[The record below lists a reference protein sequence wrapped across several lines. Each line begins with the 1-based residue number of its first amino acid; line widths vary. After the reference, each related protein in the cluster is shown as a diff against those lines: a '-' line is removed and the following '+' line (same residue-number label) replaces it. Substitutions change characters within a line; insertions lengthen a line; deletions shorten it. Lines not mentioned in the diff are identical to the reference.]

1 LGKTMNTPTQLLIVY
16 DEVEIRDA
24 LSRHF
29 RFLGYE
35 TDTAGNGREAFDKLA
50 CRKFD
55 VVISDIVMPIMNGV
69 DLLRAIRR
77 DFPMVRVIIITGY
90 VTQENVMACMRHS
103 AEACIFKPWPDLT
116 ELEETVR
123 AAVARTQN
131 WKQKLRRL
139 LEMKPAAK

>member
-1 LGKTMNTPTQLLIVY
+1 MKTNDINTNILIVD
-16 DEVEIRDA
+16 DEAEIRDA

-35 TDTAGNGREAFDKLA
+35 VDTASNGREALDKLSEY
-50 CRKFD
+50 KFD
-55 VVISDIVMPIMNGV
+55 IVISDIVMPIMNGV

-77 DFPMVRVIIITGY
+77 DFPMIRVIIITGY

-103 AEACIFKPWPDLT
+103 AEACIFKPWPDMT
-116 ELEETVR
+116 ELEDTVNM
-123 AAVARTQN
+123 AVKRTQN

-139 LEMKPAAK
+139 LDMKPAAKP